1 MLPRAHRI
9 LIPLAA
15 LLAILP
21 ILIQGP
27 SCGHDFDFHLL
38 SWLEAATQFAHMHY
52 PQWAYTPAWNAGEPR
67 FLFYPPL
74 SWSLGAVLGLILPW
88 KLVSATFTFIALTL
102 SGFTAHR
109 LAARYASANAATLAA
124 VLYLTNPYML
134 FTAYERTAYG
144 ELLAAAW
151 IPLLLQAAIAP
162 STLSSFAA
170 GGGSAFRS
178 SPIVSIAIPVALLWL
193 TNAPAA
199 VMSCYALAFITLVR
213 LVPLE
218 LAYPALEGEA
228 GVSGGTRPASILLKR
243 ARIHLAAATIAA
255 TILGLALSA
264 FYLVPAAYERRYI
277 QSEMVLVE
285 GMRIADNTLFHHMPP
300 VSDDNLA
307 HDAVLHTA
315 SLIAIT
321 LLIAIA
327 AAFLLSLKN
336 VRVPH
341 PREARVGIGEADP
354 STAISPRT
362 MSREHPLT
370 LLLLT
375 LLIAFLLTRA
385 SLPIW
390 AHTPELRFLQFP
402 WRLTAILGSI
412 LAVFAALAL
421 DRLRLTTTRTCI
433 GSAAIAAALIFPE
446 WHLFQQPCDEE
457 DTVGARV
464 ALYHSNRGTDP
475 TDEYT
480 PTTADNDSI
489 AHPPQ
494 PTDPPYW
501 LIASFE
507 AKPGEPINTA
517 APSDAQPGPAP
528 ARLRLSL
535 PVPAF
540 VILNRR
546 QFPDEMFLVNG
557 QPVAPYPEVREDG
570 LVTLLLPAGF
580 DNVVLTTR
588 HTPDQ
593 MAGIVLSVLALL
605 LVAYLAPFGG
615 ASSQA
620 QAPPPH
626 SPSARIP
633 SEHLRTETEN
643 RKCPTSPDS
652 YPPPTPS
659 STSRA

>member
-1 MLPRAHRI
+1 
-9 LIPLAA
+9 
-15 LLAILP
+15 
-21 ILIQGP
+21 
-27 SCGHDFDFHLL
+27 
-38 SWLEAATQFAHMHY
+38 
-52 PQWAYTPAWNAGEPR
+52 
-67 FLFYPPL
+67 
-74 SWSLGAVLGLILPW
+74 
-88 KLVSATFTFIALTL
+88 
-102 SGFTAHR
+102 
-109 LAARYASANAATLAA
+109 
-124 VLYLTNPYML
+124 
-134 FTAYERTAYG
+134 
-144 ELLAAAW
+144 
-151 IPLLLQAAIAP
+151 
-162 STLSSFAA
+162 
-170 GGGSAFRS
+170 
-178 SPIVSIAIPVALLWL
+178 
-193 TNAPAA
+193 
-199 VMSCYALAFITLVR
+199 
-213 LVPLE
+213 
-218 LAYPALEGEA
+218 
-228 GVSGGTRPASILLKR
+228 
-243 ARIHLAAATIAA
+243 
-255 TILGLALSA
+255 
-264 FYLVPAAYERRYI
+264 
-277 QSEMVLVE
+277 
-285 GMRIADNTLFHHMPP
+285 
-300 VSDDNLA
+300 
-307 HDAVLHTA
+307 
-315 SLIAIT
+315 
-321 LLIAIA
+321 
-327 AAFLLSLKN
+327 
-336 VRVPH
+336 
-341 PREARVGIGEADP
+341 
-354 STAISPRT
+354 

-375 LLIAFLLTRA
+375 LLIFFLLTRA

-433 GSAAIAAALIFPE
+433 GSAAIAAALIFPA

-457 DTVGARV
+457 DTVEARV

-501 LIASFE
+501 LISSIE

-580 DNVVLTTR
+580 DNIVLTTR

-593 MAGIVLSVLALL
+593 IAGIVLSVLSLL

-615 ASSQA
+615 VHRK
-620 QAPPPH
+620 PRPPH
-626 SPSARIP
+626 LTPHPLES
-633 SEHLRTETEN
+633 HLN
-643 RKCPTSPDS
+643 I
-652 YPPPTPS
+652 
-659 STSRA
+659 